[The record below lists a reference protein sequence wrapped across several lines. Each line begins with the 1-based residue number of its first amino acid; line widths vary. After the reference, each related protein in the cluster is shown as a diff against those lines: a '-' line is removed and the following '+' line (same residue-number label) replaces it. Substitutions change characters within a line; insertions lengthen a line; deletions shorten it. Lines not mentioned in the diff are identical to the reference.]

1 MPPTPRR
8 TVRQLGGRLL
18 MPSVVY
24 VLSAAISQAPL
35 GVTFTSAP
43 PRCAGHCRRF
53 YRAVAGGTHC
63 SAPESA
69 VKSFEIEQKRN
80 SSSFIL
86 LVCTLFYTVRYVWL
100 VIMSRRRGRTLCDT
114 AIRPSVPWRNC
125 RRRSATLGYRH
136 SGCLQLSHVRTA
148 DPSADGRRSAASRTA
163 FGGAYRL
170 AAPGAITFFS
180 LASLAPGA
188 KDY

>member
-1 MPPTPRR
+1 VSARQNAADAATDGRSD
-8 TVRQLGGRLL
+8 RQLGGRLL

-24 VLSAAISQAPL
+24 VLSAAISQAPR
-35 GVTFTSAP
+35 GVTTTSAP

-86 LVCTLFYTVRYVWL
+86 LVCTLFLYGKICLVGYYVPP
-100 VIMSRRRGRTLCDT
+100 RGRTLCDT

-125 RRRSATLGYRH
+125 RRRSAALGYRH
-136 SGCLQLSHVRTA
+136 AGCLQLSHVRTA

-163 FGGAYRL
+163 IGGGISSRL
-170 AAPGAITFFS
+170 PPPGR
-180 LASLAPGA
+180 
-188 KDY
+188 